1 MSALRL
7 EAAHRKLL
15 HELTDAIGTSLEVP
29 VEITDARLR
38 SLARS
43 ELVPVEGHAR
53 SLRPD
58 LSPRVRI
65 PSGHR
70 EPIHV
75 PPVEAIGLQGFWVVP
90 IFGVSRLRVLLWIL
104 DGEAD
109 RSAVE
114 FAATAAHATVHGLDA
129 AGAFEVASRAAGRG
143 AAPFDDH
150 LAEVERAVAGATSEG
165 EFQYDSVSVALAVLV
180 EPASAHFATA
190 DDLAA
195 TLWRT
200 AQRGSRV
207 LSARRVLAAQHENEA
222 VVLLAPLPQ
231 DPASEVLERAIAIV
245 QDLLYRS
252 QDTGLYGRWT
262 LGTSAVLRHPEGPAR
277 AVWQARNAART
288 GLRIG
293 MSGQVVEWQRAE
305 QYHGLPQLPQRFIDD
320 HFLTAELVAFF
331 DDPENA
337 DLTATLESFLEHAG
351 NVQAVAAERFVH
363 RTNIYHRLRRIESTL
378 SVDLGRGHDRL
389 ALHMALIAWRVRTS
403 GSATQ
408 GAESLESLTS
418 PRR

>member
-1 MSALRL
+1 MGALRL
-7 EAAHRKLL
+7 EAAHRTLL
-15 HELTDAIGTSLEVP
+15 HELADAIGTSLEVP

-90 IFGVSRLRVLLWIL
+90 IFGIDRLRVLLWVL
-104 DGEAD
+104 DGDAD

-129 AGAFEVASRAAGRG
+129 AHAFDAASRESGLG
-143 AAPFDDH
+143 AAPFDDRIG
-150 LAEVERAVAGATSEG
+150 EVERAVAGAASEG
-165 EFQYDSVSVALAVLV
+165 DFQYDSVSVALAVLV

-190 DDLAA
+190 HDLAA
-195 TLWRT
+195 TLGRT
-200 AQRGSRV
+200 AQRGAKV
-207 LSARRVLAAQHENEA
+207 LPARRVLAAQHEHEA
-222 VVLLAPLPQ
+222 IVLLAPFPQ
-231 DPASEVLERAIAIV
+231 DSPAEALERAIAIV

-252 QDTGLYGRWT
+252 QDAGLYGRWT
-262 LGTSAVLRHPEGPAR
+262 IGTSAVVRHPDGPAR
-277 AVWQARNAART
+277 AIWQARNAART

-320 HFLTAELVAFF
+320 HYLTPELLAFF
-331 DDPENA
+331 DDPEND

-363 RTNIYHRLRRIESTL
+363 RTNVYHRLRRIETAL
-378 SVDLGRGHDRL
+378 AVDLGRGHDRL
-389 ALHMALIAWRVRTS
+389 ALHMALIAWRMRG
-403 GSATQ
+403 GSA
-408 GAESLESLTS
+408 LTS
-418 PRR
+418 EAHERTAGALSS